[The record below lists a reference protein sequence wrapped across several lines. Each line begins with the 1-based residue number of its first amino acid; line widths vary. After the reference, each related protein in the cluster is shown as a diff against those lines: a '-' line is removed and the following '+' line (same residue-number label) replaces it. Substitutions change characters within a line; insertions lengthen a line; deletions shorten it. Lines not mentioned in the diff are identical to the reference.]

1 MVPLE
6 EIPALMDDLVV
17 RSHVNAAS
25 VLMGLDRHRCQTRI
39 ARVLGCLRKGAYLI
53 GAGPGTGGI
62 VPLSVDRVVLGRA
75 ATPLEES
82 GGEVVDIQASD
93 ASYLGPHEV
102 SRTHAAVVRVVK
114 NGCPQY
120 LVVDLGSTCGTFVN
134 GKHVSAEGVGTP
146 LATGDVISLGA
157 SHATTYLFLER

>member
-1 MVPLE
+1 MVPLD
-6 EIPALMDDLVV
+6 EIPALMDGLVV

-25 VLMGLDRHRCQTRI
+25 VVMGLDRHRCQARI
-39 ARVLGCLRKGAYLI
+39 ARVLSCLREGAYLI

-75 ATPLEES
+75 ATPFEEP
-82 GGEVVDIQASD
+82 GGEVVDIQAGD

-102 SRTHAAVVRVVK
+102 SRTHAAVVRAVQ
-114 NGCPQY
+114 NGCSKY
-120 LVVDLGSTCGTFVN
+120 FVVDLGSTCGTFVN
-134 GKHVSAEGVGTP
+134 GKPVSTQGGGTP
-146 LATGDVISLGA
+146 LASGDVISLGA